1 MHFPHASIGARVVLY
16 DAKLGGY
23 MDEFIERM
31 LKARRTLD
39 QALTDLVAKCN
50 RIPRSKERCML
61 ERMTEILNDEISI
74 RRNRSALLS
83 KRAR

>member
-1 MHFPHASIGARVVLY
+1 MSIGRGSSY
-16 DAKLGGY
+16 TDAKLGDH

-39 QALTDLVAKCN
+39 QALTDLLAKCN

-61 ERMTEILNDEISI
+61 ERMTEVLHDEISI
-74 RRNRSALLS
+74 RRNRCALLS